1 MAVWQHEKQEPHR
14 RKLDPGAP
22 GSSLAPVYAVPE
34 ECRRAGRERVS
45 TGTTA
50 PGIKGIG
57 VTKIKSLR
65 PLLLRHFM
73 LIGTALFAPGTRPS
87 FAA

>member
-1 MAVWQHEKQEPHR
+1 MAVWQHEKQEPRR
-14 RKLDPGAP
+14 RKLDPSAP
-22 GSSLAPVYAVPE
+22 GSSLAPVYAVLE
-34 ECRRAGRERVS
+34 ERRRAGGTRVS

-57 VTKIKSLR
+57 VTEIKSLR

-73 LIGTALFAPGTRPS
+73 LTGTALFAPGTHPS